1 MPYPAVEI
9 VEEVPLGGQ
18 DTTLTSTGSKTYRL
32 SRDCYV
38 LGIVARVTTDIVGPT
53 TLPIV
58 DVAVA
63 DNGGGNLTS
72 VASISFTADDGAGER
87 REEMATAPA
96 FVDAS
101 AGRIVQLRVTQAASG
116 TGAQGAAQL
125 YALIRYANEANLAPG
140 YTE

>member
-1 MPYPAVEI
+1 MPYPDVEI
-9 VEEVPLGGQ
+9 VDDVPTGGAQ
-18 DTTLTSTGSKTYRL
+18 TGLTTTGYTDYRL

-38 LGIVARVTTDIVGPT
+38 LGIVARVTTGIAGST

-72 VASISFTADDGAGER
+72 VASISFGTEAAGAR
-87 REEMATAPA
+87 RVAMAATPV

-101 AGRIVQLRVTQAASG
+101 AGRIIRLRVTQAA
-116 TGAQGAAQL
+116 TGGSPTGQAQL
-125 YALIRYANEANLAPG
+125 YALVRWANEADFAPG